1 MEDINKWIIGTII
14 TVVIGG
20 TTYTFNQED
29 FVKNFAEDTGVTQ
42 EQAQDYVDNIP
53 DSDLS
58 SFKDI
63 GNKLVDAGKSTISES
78 ESIDCINY
86 EYDWQSTALTCP
98 EGKMQIKQIGQDYI
112 SLGES
117 YIKLDL
123 ENSTNT
129 DIKETISLI
138 DKVNNNLNLTI
149 IKSIMTPSEIEDE
162 KKTHSYNKAILK
174 TASES
179 ER

>member
-1 MEDINKWIIGTII
+1 MK
-14 TVVIGG
+14 
-20 TTYTFNQED
+20 
-29 FVKNFAEDTGVTQ
+29 K
-42 EQAQDYVDNIP
+42 
-53 DSDLS
+53 
-58 SFKDI
+58 
-63 GNKLVDAGKSTISES
+63 
-78 ESIDCINY
+78 
-86 EYDWQSTALTCP
+86 
-98 EGKMQIKQIGQDYI
+98 DYI